1 MGFAA
6 LYPSTLATLAQKPNV
21 NELRPILRV
30 ETMLRERS
38 MRHAAWLVVAVF
50 AGMVWHVAGVTTKDL
65 EVSDTMNVMQLQI
78 RADKNLSITPVADF
92 M

>member
-1 MGFAA
+1 
-6 LYPSTLATLAQKPNV
+6 
-21 NELRPILRV
+21 
-30 ETMLRERS
+30 MLRERS

-50 AGMVWHVAGVTTKDL
+50 AFMAWRVIGVTTKDL